1 MQQMYNTDIHTY
13 IYFPQFHEQQDC
25 GNWQHAHIEIHIENG
40 SARNMRLYMW
50 TCKNSNIKLTNM
62 FTYDLRKT
70 FVFIL
75 CRIICF
81 SSYHICFT
89 KI

>member
-1 MQQMYNTDIHTY
+1 MNNKIVATGNTHT
-13 IYFPQFHEQQDC
+13 
-25 GNWQHAHIEIHIENG
+25 HIEIHIENG

-81 SSYHICFT
+81 SSYHIRST
-89 KI
+89 KLKLILILTEFRILYLSNV